1 MARIGVLSYRL
12 GGVDGVSVEAAK
24 WVRALRALGHEVTT
38 VAGEGTADRVVEGLS
53 HRASGPVDEA
63 ALSAALGGLDLVVV
77 ENLVSLPLNPRAV
90 EATYRA
96 LSGRAALFRHH
107 DLPWQRPGG
116 TGAPPPRTGTLWRH
130 VTINERSR
138 VELAGRGV
146 EATTLYNAFDLDPPP
161 GERRRTRERLG
172 VGDERLVLMPSRAI
186 PRKNV
191 GGALALCE
199 ALGATLW
206 ILGPAEDG
214 YDEALA
220 RLVASSAAPVRRG
233 RPAEVGVADAY
244 AACDLVVV
252 ASTWEGFGN
261 PVLESVAHRR
271 PLAAFA
277 YPVLAEI
284 TATGLALFDLDDV
297 AGLAAELRAPD
308 LARREANVAVARAHF
323 DLADLPRRLAPL
335 VEDLLAGS
343 R

>member
-1 MARIGVLSYRL
+1 MARVAVLSYRL

-24 WVRALRALGHEVTT
+24 WAGALRALDHEVTT
-38 VAGEGTADRVVEGLS
+38 VAGEGTVDHLVEGLS
-53 HRASGPVDEA
+53 HRAAGPVDEA
-63 ALSAALGGLDLVVV
+63 ALSVALDGGDLVVV

-90 EATYRA
+90 AATYRA
-96 LSGRAALFRHH
+96 LEGRAALFRHH
-107 DLPWQRPGG
+107 DLPWQRPPGAD
-116 TGAPPPRTGTLWRH
+116 APPPRTGPRWRH
-130 VTINERSR
+130 VTINELSR
-138 VELAGRGV
+138 AELAARGV

-161 GERRRTRERLG
+161 GERRATRERLG
-172 VGDERLVLMPSRAI
+172 VEEERLVLMASRAI

-214 YDEALA
+214 YDDTLE
-220 RLVASSAAPVRRG
+220 RLVASSATPVRWG
-233 RPAEVGVADAY
+233 RPDGVGVADAY

-284 TATGLALFDLDDV
+284 TATGLAVFDLGDV
-297 AGLAAELRAPD
+297 AGIEAELASPD
-308 LARREANVAVARAHF
+308 LARREANLAVARAHF
-323 DLADLPRRLAPL
+323 DLADLPGRLAPL
-335 VEDLLAGS
+335 VADLLATS

>member
-1 MARIGVLSYRL
+1 MARVGVVSYRL

-24 WVRALRALGHEVTT
+24 WVGALSALGHEVTT
-38 VAGEGTADRVVEGLS
+38 VAGEGTAEHLVEGLS
-53 HRASGPVDEA
+53 HRDSGPVDET
-63 ALSAALGGLDLVVV
+63 ALPLALEGCDLVVV
-77 ENLVSLPLNPRAV
+77 ENLASLPLNPRAV

-96 LSGRAALFRHH
+96 LSGRAALLRHH

-116 TGAPPPRTGTLWRH
+116 AGAPAPRTGTLWRH

-138 VELAGRGV
+138 VELAARGV
-146 EATTLYNAFDLDPPP
+146 VATTLYNAFDLDPVP
-161 GERRRTRERLG
+161 GERRATRARLG

-191 GGALALCE
+191 PGALALCA

-214 YDEALA
+214 YEGELA
-220 RLVASSAAPVRRG
+220 RLVETSAAPVIQG
-233 RPAEVGVADAY
+233 RPDGVGVVDAY
-244 AACDLVVV
+244 AAGDLVVV

-271 PLAAFA
+271 PLAVYP
-277 YPVLAEI
+277 YPVLEEI
-284 TATGLALFDLDDV
+284 TATGLTFLDLSDV
-297 AGLAAELRAPD
+297 EGVLAELDAPD
-308 LARREANVAVARAHF
+308 LARREANLAHARAHF

>member
-1 MARIGVLSYRL
+1 MARVGVVSYRL

-24 WVRALRALGHEVTT
+24 WAGALRALGHRVVT
-38 VAGEGTADRVVEGLS
+38 VAGEGTADHLVEGLS
-53 HRASGPVDEA
+53 HRGTGPVDEL
-63 ALSAALGGLDLVVV
+63 ALARALEGCDLVVV

-90 EATYRA
+90 EATYAA
-96 LSGRAALFRHH
+96 LGDRAALLRHH

-116 TGAPPPRTGTLWRH
+116 ADAPPPRTGPRWGH
-130 VTINERSR
+130 VTINELSR
-138 VELAGRGV
+138 VELARRGV

-161 GERRRTRERLG
+161 GERRATRERLG
-172 VGDERLVLMPSRAI
+172 VGDGRLVLLPSRAI
-186 PRKNV
+186 ARKNV
-191 GGALALCE
+191 PGALALAE

-214 YDEALA
+214 YDAELA
-220 RLVASSAAPVRRG
+220 RLVGRSAAPVRHG
-233 RPAEVGVADAY
+233 RPPGVGVADAY

-271 PLAAFA
+271 PLAVHP

-284 TATGLALFDLDDV
+284 TATGLAFVDLADV
-297 AGLAAELRAPD
+297 EGVAAELDRPD
-308 LARREANVAVARAHF
+308 LARREANLAVARAHF

-335 VEDLLAGS
+335 VGDLLASS

>member
-1 MARIGVLSYRL
+1 MARVGVVSYRL

-24 WVRALRALGHEVTT
+24 WHGALATLGHEVTT
-38 VAGEGTADRVVEGLS
+38 VAGEGSAEHLVAGLAA
-53 HRASGPVDEA
+53 RATVSVDES
-63 ALSAALGGLDLVVV
+63 ALERALAGCDLVVV

-96 LSGRAALFRHH
+96 LAGRAAIFRHH
-107 DLPWQRPGG
+107 DLAWQRPGG
-116 TGAPPPRTGTLWRH
+116 SDTPPRTGKRWRH

-138 VELAGRGV
+138 AELAARGV
-146 EATTLYNAFDLDPPP
+146 AALTLYNAFDLDPPI
-161 GERRRTRERLG
+161 GERHGTRARLG
-172 VGDERLVLMPSRAI
+172 VGDGRLALMPSRAI
-186 PRKNV
+186 ARKNV
-191 GGALALCE
+191 PGALALCE

-214 YDEALA
+214 YDDELD
-220 RLVASSAAPVRRG
+220 RLVAASAAPVIRG
-233 RPAEVGVADAY
+233 RPEGVDVADAY

-271 PLAAFA
+271 PLAVNP
-277 YPVLAEI
+277 YPVLDEI
-284 TATGLALFDLDDV
+284 TATGLRFFDLTDV
-297 AGLAAELRAPD
+297 GAIAAELDAPD
-308 LARREANVAVARAHF
+308 LARRAANLALARAHF

-335 VEDLLAGS
+335 VGELLAGS